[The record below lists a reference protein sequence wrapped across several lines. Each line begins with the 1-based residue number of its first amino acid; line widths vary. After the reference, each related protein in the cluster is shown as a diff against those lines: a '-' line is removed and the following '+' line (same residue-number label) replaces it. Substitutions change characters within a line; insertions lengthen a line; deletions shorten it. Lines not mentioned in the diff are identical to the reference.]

1 MVGRCVEC
9 QTAWETIDW
18 ERVCS
23 VCRGLV
29 MVCDACFAARGGESH
44 CHKHRHLRDLYF
56 QNLERFSPEELRR
69 QAAELGKLEMSLR
82 GTKSL
87 RKKRATLRKQVAKVE
102 AHLAARAG
110 A

>member
-1 MVGRCVEC
+1 MRGVPGRLGDNRLGAGVF
-9 QTAWETIDW
+9 
-18 ERVCS
+18 RVP
-23 VCRGLV
+23 RPRHGLR
-29 MVCDACFAARGGESH
+29 CLLRCPWGESH

-69 QAAELGKLEMSLR
+69 QAAELGKLETSLR